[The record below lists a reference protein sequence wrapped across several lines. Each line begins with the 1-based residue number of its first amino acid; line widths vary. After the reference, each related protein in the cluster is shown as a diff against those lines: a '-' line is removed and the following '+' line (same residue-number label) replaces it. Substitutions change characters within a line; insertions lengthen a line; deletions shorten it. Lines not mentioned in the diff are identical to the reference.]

1 MPNQNYKPPDDFFYA
16 LRSYWDPIPPTI
28 QNSFLQQTSQLMKLE
43 AKLSADP
50 DLMTYDQEI
59 YPEIGYMFRG
69 QDKEDEARS
78 RHEAQ
83 LPNIQQDLGEQ
94 CADTEDR
101 TIQRTDGRPNRQN
114 AGRPATEQRAALHF
128 CNLQIQL
135 MENVFYDLRLAQYYA
150 HSTARGWMNLFQR
163 WASTETFRL
172 LWPSLRSTYSK
183 DFVEFAEYQLN
194 LSPEINPEVYS
205 RKDGT
210 WPHDLDLIFEKLKS
224 HLTGKNDS
232 TVPEKPPK
240 ILRELLREWPVQ
252 EYKYD
257 LYYKP
262 FMNPLIVARVGDTHP
277 STNHSHLGEGTWGFG
292 VLAKDPE
299 APSRLRL
306 MVWIRPAFRRLGL
319 GSQILQKLCVS
330 YPVENKQVVVLLPA
344 LRCDD
349 PGYSYEMAGWLRFYG
364 RKGFVRTCL
373 NDARSDLNASLDQ
386 DSFCL
391 MLNVNGSVRPFEEA
405 AQTGLQEA
413 SSFQHGVV

>member
-1 MPNQNYKPPDDFFYA
+1 MPNPNYEPPHYKPPDDFFYA

-59 YPEIGYMFRG
+59 YPEIGYIFRG
-69 QDKEDEARS
+69 QDKEDKARS

-101 TIQRTDGRPNRQN
+101 TIQRTDGKPNRQN

-163 WASTETFRL
+163 WTSTHTFRL

-183 DFVEFAEYQLN
+183 DFVDFAEYQLN
-194 LSPEINPEVYS
+194 LSPTIVPTSYS
-205 RKDGT
+205 RKDGP
-210 WPHDLDLIFEKLKS
+210 WPHDLDFMFKELEN
-224 HLTGKNDS
+224 HLRLGGHDS
-232 TVPEKPPK
+232 TVPEKLPK
-240 ILRELLREWPVQ
+240 ILRELLREWPVP

-262 FMNPLIVARVGDTHP
+262 FMNPMVLVEVGGAGSP
-277 STNHSHLGEGTWGFG
+277 INHCQLGDQTWGFG
-292 VLAKDPE
+292 VLAEDPDS
-299 APSRLRL
+299 PSTLRL

-319 GSQILQKLCVS
+319 GSQVLQTLCES
-330 YPVENKQVVVLLPA
+330 HPAENKQVVVLLPS
-344 LRCDD
+344 LDCDK
-349 PGYSYEMAGWLRFYG
+349 PGYGYEMAGWLRFYG
-364 RKGFVRTCL
+364 RKGFVRKCL
-373 NDARSDLNASLDQ
+373 KEARLHLNPLLDE

-391 MLNVNGSVRPFEEA
+391 ILNEKHNLPSNRSEPTA
-405 AQTGLQEA
+405 LH
-413 SSFQHGVV
+413 SSP